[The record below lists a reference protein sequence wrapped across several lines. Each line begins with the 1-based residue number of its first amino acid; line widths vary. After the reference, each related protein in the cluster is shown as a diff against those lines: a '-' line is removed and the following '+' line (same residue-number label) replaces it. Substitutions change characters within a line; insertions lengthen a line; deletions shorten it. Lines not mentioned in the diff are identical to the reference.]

1 MPSSPSLD
9 TPDWAIPLALNDPE
23 RGAEGAV
30 YRQIPLSFLRTP
42 LKGGGGGT
50 LSREPYICHHPPSF
64 GHIYVA
70 FLYKI
75 KGLVRGKHRGG
86 EGGEGG
92 EGGGE
97 RGGGRT
103 VF

>member
-1 MPSSPSLD
+1 VG
-9 TPDWAIPLALNDPE
+9 E
-23 RGAEGAV
+23 E
-30 YRQIPLSFLRTP
+30 
-42 LKGGGGGT
+42 GGT

-86 EGGEGG
+86 EGGKKGG
-92 EGGGE
+92 RGRGLKEGGGQDGLLIYDFFS
-97 RGGGRT
+97 GGEYLLFVLKIRYSY
-103 VF
+103 